1 MPPYISTNSE
11 IEKYYQ
17 KEPIFNWVYL
27 KSNLPKIKGKEYGI
41 NLDDYKSITTRCM
54 WMVII
59 WHNLVALELKLFQKK
74 LKNLWT
80 IKISQQN
87 F

>member
-54 WMVII
+54 
-59 WHNLVALELKLFQKK
+59 
-74 LKNLWT
+74 
-80 IKISQQN
+80 
-87 F
+87 